1 MGRQLNRRRSTLN
14 TTDKHPEYTNH
25 LLGKRDSDFFE
36 EYDSDEN
43 DLFEEEEEEGRLT
56 WF

>member
-1 MGRQLNRRRSTLN
+1 MGRQLNRRRSILN

-43 DLFEEEEEEGRLT
+43 DLFEEEEEGRLT